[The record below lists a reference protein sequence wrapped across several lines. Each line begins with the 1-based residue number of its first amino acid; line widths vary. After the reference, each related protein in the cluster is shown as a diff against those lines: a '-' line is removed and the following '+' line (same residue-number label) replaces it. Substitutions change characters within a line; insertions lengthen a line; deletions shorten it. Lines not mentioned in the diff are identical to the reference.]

1 MAFGLAVSWNRSSW
15 IVSDDPAYGMPS
27 PAEML
32 PISTH
37 HDLDILAAV
46 ASMSDPALL
55 ERVQNQ
61 METTF
66 ETIRSC

>member
-15 IVSDDPAYGMPS
+15 IVSDDPAADM
-27 PAEML
+27 
-32 PISTH
+32 TH
-37 HDLDILAAV
+37 HDLDIPAAV
-46 ASMSDPALL
+46 ASMSDLALL

-66 ETIRSC
+66 GT